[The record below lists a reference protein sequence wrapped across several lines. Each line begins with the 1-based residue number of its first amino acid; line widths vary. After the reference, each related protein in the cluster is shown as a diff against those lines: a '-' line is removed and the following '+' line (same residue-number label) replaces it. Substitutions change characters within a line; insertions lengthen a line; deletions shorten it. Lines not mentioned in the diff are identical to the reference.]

1 MVRVYRKNLLVVAI
15 AMAWLG
21 AGPSQAADASQ
32 QVPGRILVKFKSEQD
47 AGASHATAR
56 DVGISQ
62 VRKLRA
68 GAQPR
73 TAIAKRWR
81 VMDFAGE
88 ENLSRM
94 MDRIARL
101 PGVEWVEP
109 DYVVQLNAE
118 PNDTYFNE
126 LWGMHNTGQSSGTV
140 DADIDAPE
148 AWGSLTGGQV
158 LVAVV
163 DTGVDHSHP
172 DLASNIWS
180 NSGEIASNGVDDDGN
195 GFVDD
200 IRGWDFVNNDN
211 DPFDDN
217 DHGTHVSGTIA
228 ALGDNGLGVVGVN
241 RHAVI
246 MPLKF
251 LDSAGSGFTSDAI
264 EAIYYAIDMGAR
276 VMNHSWG
283 GGAFS
288 QALSDA
294 FTASQNA
301 GVTMVVAAGNEN
313 RNNDSR
319 ASYPSSLTH
328 SNIISVAATT
338 RTDARASFSN
348 YGLTSVDLGAPG
360 DSILS
365 TLPGSGYGYLSGTSM
380 AAPHVAGAVSLLMA
394 ADPLMNQAQIKDAI
408 LDSVD
413 ANSALAGKTVT
424 GGRLNLN
431 SALAAL
437 QAPPPSNLPPT
448 ANAGADVSLAKGAS
462 LVLNGLTSTDPD
474 GVIVSYSWVS
484 SRNNVVRVISG
495 ATTATPT
502 IIVGSRARSGTIVTV
517 TLTVTDDGGVS
528 ASDELKVTVK

>member
-1 MVRVYRKNLLVVAI
+1 MHKSSRRKLLVTAI

-21 AGPSQAADASQ
+21 AGSVQAADVSQ
-32 QVPGRILVKFKSEQD
+32 HVPGRILVKFKSEQD
-47 AGASHATAR
+47 ASASHATAR
-56 DVGISQ
+56 DVGINQ
-62 VRKLRA
+62 VRKLRS

-109 DYVVQLNAE
+109 DYVVHINAV
-118 PNDTYFNE
+118 PNDSYFNE
-126 LWGMHNTGQSSGTV
+126 LWGMHNTGQSGGTV

-148 AWGSLTGGQV
+148 AWDTLTGGQV

-163 DTGVDHSHP
+163 DTGVDHGHP
-172 DLASNIWS
+172 DLAANIWS
-180 NSGEIASNGVDDDGN
+180 NPGEIAGNGVDDDGN
-195 GFVDD
+195 GFIDD
-200 IRGWDFVNNDN
+200 TRGWDFVNNDN
-211 DPFDDN
+211 DAFDDN
-217 DHGTHVSGTIA
+217 DHGTHVAGTIA
-228 ALGDNGLGVVGVN
+228 AVGDNGLGVVGVN
-241 RHAVI
+241 RNALI

-251 LDSAGSGFTSDAI
+251 LSAAGSGSTSDAI
-264 EAIYYAIDMGAR
+264 EAIYYAIDKGAR

-283 GGAFS
+283 GGGFS

-301 GVTMVVAAGNEN
+301 GIAMVVAAGNEN

-360 DSILS
+360 DGILS
-365 TLPGSGYGYLSGTSM
+365 TLPGSGYGSFSGTSM

-394 ADPLMNQAQIKDAI
+394 ADPALNQAQIKDAI

-413 ANSALAGKTVT
+413 ANAALTGKTVT

-431 SALAAL
+431 SALAAI
-437 QAPPPSNLPPT
+437 QAPPPNNLPPT

-462 LVLNGLTSTDPD
+462 LVLNGSASTDPD
-474 GVIVSYSWVS
+474 GGIASYSWVS
-484 SRNNVVRVISG
+484 GSNNVVRVMSG

-502 IIVGSRARSGTIVTV
+502 IKVSPRARSGTIVTV
-517 TLTVTDDGGVS
+517 TLTVTDDDGAS

>member
-1 MVRVYRKNLLVVAI
+1 MHKTSRTKLLVA
-15 AMAWLG
+15 AMAMSWLG
-21 AGPSQAADASQ
+21 TSPVQAADASQ
-32 QVPGRILVKFKSEQD
+32 HVPGRILVKFKSEQD
-47 AGASHATAR
+47 ANAAHAAAR
-56 DVGISQ
+56 DVGVNQ

-68 GAQPR
+68 GAEAR

-109 DYVVQLNAE
+109 DYIVRLSAV

-126 LWGMHNTGQSSGTV
+126 LWGMHNTGQSGGTV

-148 AWGSLTGGQV
+148 AWDTLTGGLV

-163 DTGVDHSHP
+163 DTGVDHNHP
-172 DLASNIWS
+172 DLAANIWS
-180 NSGEIASNGVDDDGN
+180 NSGEIAGNGIDDDGN
-195 GFVDD
+195 GYVDD
-200 IRGWDFVNNDN
+200 TRGWDFVSDDN

-228 ALGDNGLGVVGVN
+228 AAGDNGLGVVGVN

-251 LDSAGSGFTSDAI
+251 LSAAGSGSTSDAV
-264 EAIYYAIDMGAR
+264 EAIYYAIEKGAR

-283 GGAFS
+283 GGGFS
-288 QALSDA
+288 QSLSDA

-301 GVTMVVAAGNEN
+301 GVVMVVAAGNEN
-313 RNNDSR
+313 RNNDSLP
-319 ASYPSSLTH
+319 SYPSSLTH

-360 DSILS
+360 DAILS
-365 TLPGSGYGYLSGTSM
+365 TVPGSGYASFSGTSM
-380 AAPHVAGAVSLLMA
+380 AAPHVAGAASLLIA
-394 ADPLMNQAQIKDAI
+394 ADPSLNQAQIKDAI

-413 ANSALAGKTVT
+413 ANAALAGKTVT

-431 SALAAL
+431 AALAAI
-437 QAPPPSNLPPT
+437 QAPPPNNLPPT
-448 ANAGADVSLAKGAS
+448 ANAGADISLAKGATA
-462 LVLNGLTSTDPD
+462 VLNGSSSTDSD

-484 SRNNVVRVISG
+484 GRNNVVRVMSG
-495 ATTATPT
+495 ATTAMPT
-502 IIVGSRARSGTIVTV
+502 IKVSPRARSGTIVTV
-517 TLTVTDDGGVS
+517 TLTVTDDDGAT
-528 ASDELKVTVK
+528 ASDELKVTVQ